1 MAVKAQVHAGGRGLA
16 GGIKLVDS
24 PTEAEEAASSLLNTR
39 LVTHQTDARGL
50 MVNKVL
56 VEEVVA
62 VERELF
68 LCVVVDR
75 AARGPI
81 VIVSDAGGM
90 NIEEIASQSPEKI
103 VREPIHPLIR
113 LAPWQGL
120 KLAKAMG
127 LSPEMV
133 PSAVRIMQSLFE
145 LFWKNDCSLAEI
157 NPLAVTSDQGLM
169 ALDAKVNI
177 EDYALGRHLE
187 LAALRDVEQED
198 ELEARATSIGASYI
212 TLDGDVGC
220 LVNGAG
226 LAMATIDSIRN
237 AGWSPANF
245 LDMGGRADQ
254 NRIAMAT
261 DIILSDPRV
270 RRILINVFGGILQCD
285 VVSRGIMQA
294 YERQGSTIPMVVR
307 MQGTNAAQGRQL
319 LMESGLPVTLVE
331 SLADAV
337 KAVAGN

>member
-1 MAVKAQVHAGGRGLA
+1 
-16 GGIKLVDS
+16 
-24 PTEAEEAASSLLNTR
+24 
-39 LVTHQTDARGL
+39 
-50 MVNKVL
+50 
-56 VEEVVA
+56 
-62 VERELF
+62 
-68 LCVVVDR
+68 
-75 AARGPI
+75 
-81 VIVSDAGGM
+81 
-90 NIEEIASQSPEKI
+90 
-103 VREPIHPLIR
+103 
-113 LAPWQGL
+113 
-120 KLAKAMG
+120 
-127 LSPEMV
+127 
-133 PSAVRIMQSLFE
+133 MQSLFE

-157 NPLAVTSDQGLM
+157 NPLAVTSDRGLV